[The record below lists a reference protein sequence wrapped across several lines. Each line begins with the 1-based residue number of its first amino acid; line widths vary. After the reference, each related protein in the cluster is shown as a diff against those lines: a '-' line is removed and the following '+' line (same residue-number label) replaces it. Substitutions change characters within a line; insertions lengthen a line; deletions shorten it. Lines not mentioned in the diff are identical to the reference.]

1 MTNSFFMQKISQD
14 QLEPVARLL
23 TECFID
29 EPVTAYQIQGIDN
42 PQDFLLKLFKMQMGI
57 YSQTKDVYQLDKCAA
72 GVIIGSEKKKEK
84 KFKQILAG
92 IKASSR
98 LRRDTD
104 TDDYKIYTNNLKAIL
119 KEIDLNWQK
128 KFITTNYYHL
138 SIMAV
143 DPQERGKG
151 NAKKLILP
159 IIDTYKEQNIP
170 ITLETANTDQIDLY
184 KHLGFRLVK
193 TISGEKTGIN
203 QYCFLMQN
211 GS

>member
-1 MTNSFFMQKISQD
+1 
-14 QLEPVARLL
+14 
-23 TECFID
+23 
-29 EPVTAYQIQGIDN
+29 
-42 PQDFLLKLFKMQMGI
+42 
-57 YSQTKDVYQLDKCAA
+57 
-72 GVIIGSEKKKEK
+72 
-84 KFKQILAG
+84 
-92 IKASSR
+92 
-98 LRRDTD
+98 
-104 TDDYKIYTNNLKAIL
+104 
-119 KEIDLNWQK
+119 
-128 KFITTNYYHL
+128 
-138 SIMAV
+138 MAV